1 MSNKFYP
8 IFFLTI
14 VVLVSVAILMGVN
27 VITESRIISAQE
39 AELRQLLEKTYT
51 DMTDFTLEDD
61 VYIIQ
66 KDGENIGYSFVTIGK
81 GYGGN
86 IRILV
91 SLESDFNI
99 KDISIVAQTETPGLG
114 DRILSPEFTD
124 MFAGLEADEV
134 ALRSNGGEIDA
145 ITGATISS
153 RAVAEAVREA
163 MVEKI
168 QNIK

>member
-14 VVLVSVAILMGVN
+14 VVLISVAILMGLN
-27 VITESRIISAQE
+27 VITEPRIIAAQE
-39 AELRQLLEKTYT
+39 AELRQLLERTYT
-51 DMTDFTLEDD
+51 DMTDFTFEDD

-66 KDGENIGYSFVTIGK
+66 KEGENIGYSFVTIGK

-86 IRILV
+86 IRILI

-99 KDISIVAQTETPGLG
+99 KNISIMSQTETPGLG
-114 DRILSPEFTD
+114 DRILSPAFTE
-124 MFAGLEADEV
+124 MFVGLEADEV
-134 ALRSNGGEIDA
+134 ALRSAGGEIDA
-145 ITGATISS
+145 ITGATVSS
-153 RAVAEAVREA
+153 KAVTEAVRQA
-163 MVEKI
+163 MIEKI

>member
-14 VVLVSVAILMGVN
+14 VVLVSVGILMGVN
-27 VITESRIISAQE
+27 VITEPRIISAQE

-124 MFAGLEADEV
+124 MFVGLEADEV
-134 ALRSNGGEIDA
+134 ALRSNDGEIDA

>member
-124 MFAGLEADEV
+124 MFVGLEADEV

-153 RAVAEAVREA
+153 RAVAEAVRKA